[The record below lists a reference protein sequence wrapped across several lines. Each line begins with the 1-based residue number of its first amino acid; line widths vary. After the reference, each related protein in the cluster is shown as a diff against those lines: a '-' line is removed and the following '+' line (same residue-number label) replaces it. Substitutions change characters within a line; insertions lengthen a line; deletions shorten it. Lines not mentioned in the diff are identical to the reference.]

1 MMRLGSVE
9 VPEIENRLLS
19 DPRGACL
26 VHLPTGYRLA
36 FLPGP
41 QGAGRDG
48 QTYYGFASPEEGWT
62 AEVMVGRTVMEH
74 DDWVL
79 AAHFG
84 MTEEAYRQL
93 TIQKRRTLKNEYART
108 VGWEDTCHWARPA
121 DPSKLDANG
130 NGLKGMP
137 PGGSPPL
144 PWDAK
149 LRDILVLLL
158 MVNRGKD
165 PDTREPE
172 PVLLHFRPDG
182 VPRRLHADIRNPIW
196 ERSRT
201 TG

>member
-137 PGGSPPL
+137 SGDSLPL

-165 PDTREPE
+165 PDTREPQ

-196 ERSRT
+196 ERSR
-201 TG
+201 

>member
-84 MTEEAYRQL
+84 MTEEEFRQL
-93 TIQKRRTLKNEYART
+93 PTPEWRARVNEYART
-108 VGWEDTCHWARPA
+108 VGWEDTCYWARPA

-137 PGGSPPL
+137 PGKSPPL
-144 PWDAK
+144 PWDAE

-172 PVLLHFRPDG
+172 PILLHFRPDG

-196 ERSRT
+196 ERSR
-201 TG
+201 